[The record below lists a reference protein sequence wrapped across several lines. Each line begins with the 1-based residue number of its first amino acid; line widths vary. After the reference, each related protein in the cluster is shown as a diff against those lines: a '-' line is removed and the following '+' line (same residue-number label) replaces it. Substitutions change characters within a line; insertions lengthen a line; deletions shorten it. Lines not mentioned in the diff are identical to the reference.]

1 MRKYRKYNWPVIIKE
16 FEQSGL
22 TQLQYC
28 ENKEINPRYFSQ
40 RRSKYLA
47 TEQSGFTKVEVS
59 SSSVPSKGLIIEV
72 GRCRIQCPSSMS
84 AQALATLVHS
94 LA

>member
-1 MRKYRKYNWPVIIKE
+1 MRKYRKYDWPVIIEE

-28 ENKEINPRYFSQ
+28 ENKGINPRYFSQ
-40 RRSKYLA
+40 RRSKYLEK
-47 TEQSGFTKVEVS
+47 EQSHFTKVELLTS
-59 SSSVPSKGLIIEV
+59 NAPCDSLTIEV
-72 GRCRIQCPSSMS
+72 GRCRIQCPSTMS
-84 AQALATLVHS
+84 TQALATLVHD